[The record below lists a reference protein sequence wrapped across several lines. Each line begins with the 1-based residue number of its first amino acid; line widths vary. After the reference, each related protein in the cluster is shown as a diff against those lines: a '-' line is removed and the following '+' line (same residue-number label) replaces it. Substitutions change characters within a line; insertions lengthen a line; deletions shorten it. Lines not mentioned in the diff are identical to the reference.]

1 MLEILIGRSQ
11 NGAEGRDKV
20 GLGSIRRPVIGLA
33 LGGGAARGF
42 AHIGIVRTL
51 IAHGIVPNVVVGTSI
66 GAVVGGAYAAGHL
79 DTLEEWARSLQPRNI
94 LGYLDIRLN
103 GSGLIGGDKLAA
115 QLEAAIGPTLI
126 EDLPLKFAT
135 VATEVRT
142 GHEIWLTHGR
152 MVEAMRAS
160 YALPGIFSPVLV
172 GDRWLVDGAM
182 VNPVPVS
189 AARALGAEIVI
200 AANLSSDVFTH
211 STTIYSHGA
220 PPVAPEVVAEPP
232 PPPKRGFGK
241 LFSAE
246 RTMKREFFGGG
257 GRPGISSVMVDAFNI
272 MQDRITRARLAGDP
286 PDLLISPRVGQIGW
300 FDFHRASDLIAF
312 GARAAERAIDSI
324 QEAIHILAPAGRPGP
339 EADSKPGPVADAEA
353 VNRLAP
359 PRSGGLDVVAQRFL
373 LHLVFADPP
382 LDDVADRDQ
391 ADNPF
396 VLDHRQMPEFAQR
409 HHFHDR
415 GDRIGRPATD
425 DLARHHRA
433 DRLVEHASAAI
444 AEHAD
449 DVALR
454 QDAFDAAFAHHQYGA
469 DFPLPQNLDRSRKL
483 CARLDALDV
492 MSFGIED
499 CTYRHCRLPEAD
511 RALERARSLFP

>member
-1 MLEILIGRSQ
+1 VLDNWMGRGQKGSDSP
-11 NGAEGRDKV
+11 DKV

-42 AHIGIVRTL
+42 AHIGILRTL

-103 GSGLIGGDKLAA
+103 GSGLIGGDKLAS
-115 QLEAAIGPTLI
+115 QLEASIGSTLI
-126 EDLPLKFAT
+126 EDLPLKYAT

-152 MVEAMRAS
+152 MVDAMRAS

-172 GDRWLVDGAM
+172 GNRWLVDGAL

-211 STTIYSHGA
+211 STTIYSHGPSA
-220 PPVAPEVVAEPP
+220 EAPEAVIEPAL
-232 PPPKRGFGK
+232 PKRGLGR

-246 RTMKREFFGGG
+246 RTVKREFFGSG

-286 PDLLISPRVGQIGW
+286 PDLLITPRIGQIGW
-300 FDFHRASDLIAF
+300 FDFHRADDLIAF

-324 QEAIHILAPAGRPGP
+324 QEAINILAPVAGEPGAA
-339 EADSKPGPVADAEA
+339 ADK
-353 VNRLAP
+353 
-359 PRSGGLDVVAQRFL
+359 
-373 LHLVFADPP
+373 
-382 LDDVADRDQ
+382 
-391 ADNPF
+391 
-396 VLDHRQMPEFAQR
+396 
-409 HHFHDR
+409 
-415 GDRIGRPATD
+415 
-425 DLARHHRA
+425 
-433 DRLVEHASAAI
+433 
-444 AEHAD
+444 
-449 DVALR
+449 
-454 QDAFDAAFAHHQYGA
+454 
-469 DFPLPQNLDRSRKL
+469 LP
-483 CARLDALDV
+483 
-492 MSFGIED
+492 
-499 CTYRHCRLPEAD
+499 
-511 RALERARSLFP
+511 

>member
-1 MLEILIGRSQ
+1 VLDILIGRSQ
-11 NGAEGRDKV
+11 NGQNGTEGRDKV

-33 LGGGAARGF
+33 LGGGAARGL

-51 IAHGIVPNVVVGTSI
+51 ITHGIVPNVVVGTSI

-79 DTLEEWARSLQPRNI
+79 DTLEQWARRLQPRNI

-115 QLEAAIGPTLI
+115 QLEAAMGPILV
-126 EDLPLKFAT
+126 EELPIKFAT

-152 MVEAMRAS
+152 MVDAMRAS

-172 GDRWLVDGAM
+172 GDRWLVDGAL

-211 STTIYSHGA
+211 STTIYAHG
-220 PPVAPEVVAEPP
+220 PSSEAPEAVIEAT
-232 PPPKRGFGK
+232 PPKRGLGK
-241 LFSAE
+241 FFSPE
-246 RTMKREFFGGG
+246 RTMKREFFGSG

-300 FDFHRASDLIAF
+300 FDFHRADDLIGF

-324 QEAIHILAPAGRPGP
+324 QEAIHILAPGSGASGRT
-339 EADSKPGPVADAEA
+339 SA
-353 VNRLAP
+353 VIDKEP
-359 PRSGGLDVVAQRFL
+359 
-373 LHLVFADPP
+373 
-382 LDDVADRDQ
+382 
-391 ADNPF
+391 
-396 VLDHRQMPEFAQR
+396 
-409 HHFHDR
+409 
-415 GDRIGRPATD
+415 
-425 DLARHHRA
+425 
-433 DRLVEHASAAI
+433 
-444 AEHAD
+444 
-449 DVALR
+449 
-454 QDAFDAAFAHHQYGA
+454 
-469 DFPLPQNLDRSRKL
+469 
-483 CARLDALDV
+483 
-492 MSFGIED
+492 
-499 CTYRHCRLPEAD
+499 
-511 RALERARSLFP
+511 

>member
-1 MLEILIGRSQ
+1 FPVLDSWMGRGQKGSDS
-11 NGAEGRDKV
+11 RDKV
-20 GLGSIRRPVIGLA
+20 GLGTVRRPVIGLA

-42 AHIGIVRTL
+42 AHIGIVKTL
-51 IAHGIVPNVVVGTSI
+51 VAHGIVPNVVVGTSI
-66 GAVVGGAYAAGHL
+66 GAVVGGAYATGHL

-94 LGYLDIRLN
+94 FSYLDIRLN
-103 GSGLIGGDKLAA
+103 GSGLMGGAKLAA
-115 QLEAAIGPTLI
+115 ELEAAMGQSLI
-126 EDLPLKFAT
+126 EELPIKFAT

-152 MVEAMRAS
+152 MVDAMRAS

-172 GDRWLVDGAM
+172 GDRWLVDGAL

-220 PPVAPEVVAEPP
+220 PADAPEAVIEPG
-232 PPPKRGFGK
+232 PPKRRFGR

-300 FDFHRASDLIAF
+300 FDFHRADDLIGY

-324 QEAIHILAPAGRPGP
+324 QEAIHILAPG
-339 EADSKPGPVADAEA
+339 
-353 VNRLAP
+353 
-359 PRSGGLDVVAQRFL
+359 SGKVT
-373 LHLVFADPP
+373 
-382 LDDVADRDQ
+382 
-391 ADNPF
+391 
-396 VLDHRQMPEFAQR
+396 
-409 HHFHDR
+409 
-415 GDRIGRPATD
+415 ATD
-425 DLARHHRA
+425 DK
-433 DRLVEHASAAI
+433 
-444 AEHAD
+444 
-449 DVALR
+449 
-454 QDAFDAAFAHHQYGA
+454 
-469 DFPLPQNLDRSRKL
+469 P
-483 CARLDALDV
+483 
-492 MSFGIED
+492 
-499 CTYRHCRLPEAD
+499 
-511 RALERARSLFP
+511 